1 MVSAHCDNAV
11 ADARSLR
18 KEESDQGEAKGK
30 EVGVEEC
37 LQTNRLLSLLGSIF
51 PK

>member
-30 EVGVEEC
+30 DKAKDGKQAGKKE
-37 LQTNRLLSLLGSIF
+37 
-51 PK
+51 KK